1 MDNFFT
7 NWRDAMTRAI
17 DKSGVT
23 KRGGALQPSARKV
36 DIVNEMVD
44 ELYEPYKGGPTKSE
58 VANRLMRDN
67 DAFVKLAEFH
77 HDLGMGTR
85 YDKDPNFD
93 TEAMS
98 RRRTIPALG
107 QFGAMMSG
115 VDNAMA
121 RGNNLFNRRLSDGT
135 EYRYH
140 TENMTL
146 SPQEKRIRA
155 TNLIKDMW
163 K

>member
-1 MDNFFT
+1 MDNFLT
-7 NWRDAMTRAI
+7 NWRNLMTRAI
-17 DKSGVT
+17 DNSGVT
-23 KRGGALQPSARKV
+23 KRGAALQPGARKV

-58 VANRLMRDN
+58 LVTRLMVDN
-67 DAFVKLAEFH
+67 DAFTKLAEFH

-93 TEAMS
+93 TEALA
-98 RRRTIPALG
+98 RRRTIPAVG
-107 QFGAMMSG
+107 QFGGMLFG

-121 RGNNLFNRRLSDGT
+121 RSNGLFSRRLSDGS
-135 EYRYH
+135 EYKYH
-140 TENMTL
+140 QENMYL
-146 SPQEKRIRA
+146 SPQEKRMKA

>member
-23 KRGGALQPSARKV
+23 KRGGALQPSARKA

-77 HDLGMGTR
+77 HDLGRGTR

-93 TEAMS
+93 TELYRRSTINKTMQFPNTLMGNNAMS
-98 RRRTIPALG
+98 QTNP
-107 QFGAMMSG
+107 
-115 VDNAMA
+115 
-121 RGNNLFNRRLSDGT
+121 LFASRRLSDGSQYVYNADNLLASR
-135 EYRYH
+135 E
-140 TENMTL
+140 
-146 SPQEKRIRA
+146 EKRKRA